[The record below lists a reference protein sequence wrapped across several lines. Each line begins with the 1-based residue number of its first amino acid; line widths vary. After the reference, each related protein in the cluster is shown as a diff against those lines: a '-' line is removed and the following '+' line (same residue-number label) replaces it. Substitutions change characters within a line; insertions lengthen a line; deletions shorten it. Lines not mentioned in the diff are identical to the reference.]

1 MIRDIKTQTLID
13 TFENKFSDENYKKF
27 VREFFE
33 LSSDDFVGQTV
44 SVRNNHHI
52 KSHTHIANY
61 NVDPKTRVAIFSVCL
76 NRGEHLE
83 RARTA
88 QRNYVANLLRS
99 STKFDTAI
107 VAFYAENEPKWRLS
121 FVKLD
126 YDFVAGKE
134 KEYLTPAKRYS
145 YLVGEKEPCH
155 TAQERLLPIFKAEG
169 FKPSIAKIEE
179 AFSVEQVTVDF
190 FNEYCKKYEELY
202 KYLDQNENFKIEAE
216 RCEFSTEQFTKK
228 LLGQLS
234 FLYFL
239 QKKGWLGVHAIPRI
253 MNEKQYKNA
262 FYRLR
267 DNEHKEI
274 VSTLFKKHAEDEYH
288 LNAGILVSDTFTDE
302 LADKLADCFEL
313 DHWGNGEKAFIRHL
327 FDKLPENKN
336 FFDDYLEP
344 LFYEAL
350 NKKRGKNSYYKR
362 FNCRIPF
369 LNGGLF
375 KPLKKYNWKGVDFDI
390 PNSFFSNAEG
400 TGALDVFDRYN
411 FTMCEDEPLERE
423 VAVDPEMLG
432 KIFENLLDAKDR
444 KSKGA
449 FYTPREIVHYMCNE
463 TLSNYLANKTGIPY
477 EEIKEFVIFGDNP
490 KVANVMDNENIIK
503 NADKLDEALKSIKVA
518 DPAVGSGAFPL
529 GMLSEIVKLRNTLS
543 KYIIENMYPIVK
555 EASESQK
562 KQIKRYRAM
571 EYEKR
576 NQYDLKLET
585 IQNSIFAVDIEA
597 SAVDIAKL
605 RLWLSL
611 VVDENLDPTQEQ
623 QQLGDHK
630 QADPR
635 PLPNL
640 DYNIMCGNS
649 LVDEFEGIKLFD
661 ERLLNKKDYN
671 TSSVDIERQMSLFGG
686 FQKIIDDLLEDLFRK
701 QEALFGEQD
710 NEKKEKLIANIESNI
725 DEIIRAKLNGENNT
739 DGLAKYEECLK
750 QKTKPFFLW
759 KLYFGKI
766 FKENGGFDVVIG
778 NPPYVGE
785 EGNKSLFR
793 DIAST
798 EFGKMYYTGKM
809 DLWYF
814 FTSRAIELIKDKG
827 IVSYIAPNNW
837 MTTTGGK
844 KMRKH
849 MLEQCKICKFVTFKN
864 YMVFET
870 ASQQTMIFVLTKK
883 KMNSRYN
890 FPYSE
895 FDELN
900 ISGISLG
907 AFLNSGIGGI
917 NYITEIDPLNC
928 MNGESIQFLN
938 NQASFTLDKI
948 KKAGI
953 FTFNSKEILNGI
965 HPHHACVTK
974 KMLPLLAESKVGD
987 GIFVLT
993 IEEYDSLEF
1002 SEQEKGLLKPCYT
1015 SNNIKKY
1022 YYIPE
1027 YRYKIIYT
1035 SSEFKNKT
1043 IMEQYPKI
1051 KKHLDKYVNV
1061 ITSDNK
1067 PYGLHRA
1074 RQQDFFE
1081 EPKIVSLRKCK
1092 EPTFTY
1098 IGEPAYVMAEYYV
1111 IKSQRIN
1118 LRYAVGILNSS
1129 VIKYWLKNMG
1139 KMQGDNFQ
1147 MDKEPLL
1154 NIPIVLAEK
1163 TIENNVISIVD
1174 QIIKIKQADS
1184 LADTVE
1190 LEEQIDKI
1198 VYELYG
1204 LTEEEIRIVEE
1215 SVK

>member
-33 LSSDDFVGQTV
+33 LSADDFVGQTV
-44 SVRNNHHI
+44 SPRNNHHI

-76 NRGEHLE
+76 NRGDHLE

-262 FYRLR
+262 FYRFR

-274 VSTLFKKHAEDEYH
+274 VSTILKKHAEDEYH

-477 EEIKEFVIFGDNP
+477 EEIKEFVLFGDNP

-543 KYIIENMYPIVK
+543 KYIIENTYPIVK
-555 EASESQK
+555 GASESQINQMLK
-562 KQIKRYRAM
+562 YRAM

-661 ERLLNKKDYN
+661 ERLLNKKDYKGSDAE
-671 TSSVDIERQMSLFGG
+671 TAIQMSLFGG

-778 NPPYVGE
+778 NPPYGAKFDSKEKLVLGE
-785 EGNKSLFR
+785 IYKHQDYQLDSYLIFIEQGIGLLRDKGNLGYIIPNTWISNITFRSIRKHILSNRVLEISHYHKKVFKAVVDTEVLLLKKEDSSNRNIVIKIYDDKMKLETSAANQDDWIACNGGAINIFVSSDELRVIKKIEQESKSIS
-793 DIAST
+793 DIAKVTVGMKPYQKGKGDPKQTKEDVEKRVFDKREQT
-798 EFGKMYYTGKM
+798 EDDDKKLLRGSDIEKYLNKWDGTRWIKYGKWLAEPRYSANFDADQKIILRQTGDSLIATIDKEQFVCMNNMHIIHSLSDDYVIEYLLAIINSALMNFYYQYLNPEKGEALAEVKKTHVEMLRIKTIKKEEQNIFKRIV
-809 DLWYF
+809 DDV
-814 FTSRAIELIKDKG
+814 IEIRKQ
-827 IVSYIAPNNW
+827 
-837 MTTTGGK
+837 GGQY
-844 KMRKH
+844 
-849 MLEQCKICKFVTFKN
+849 L
-864 YMVFET
+864 
-870 ASQQTMIFVLTKK
+870 
-883 KMNSRYN
+883 
-890 FPYSE
+890 
-895 FDELN
+895 DELKK
-900 ISGISLG
+900 
-907 AFLNSGIGGI
+907 
-917 NYITEIDPLNC
+917 IDR
-928 MNGESIQFLN
+928 M
-938 NQASFTLDKI
+938 
-948 KKAGI
+948 
-953 FTFNSKEILNGI
+953 
-965 HPHHACVTK
+965 V
-974 KMLPLLAESKVGD
+974 
-987 GIFVLT
+987 
-993 IEEYDSLEF
+993 YD
-1002 SEQEKGLLKPCYT
+1002 
-1015 SNNIKKY
+1015 
-1022 YYIPE
+1022 
-1027 YRYKIIYT
+1027 
-1035 SSEFKNKT
+1035 
-1043 IMEQYPKI
+1043 
-1051 KKHLDKYVNV
+1051 
-1061 ITSDNK
+1061 
-1067 PYGLHRA
+1067 
-1074 RQQDFFE
+1074 
-1081 EPKIVSLRKCK
+1081 
-1092 EPTFTY
+1092 
-1098 IGEPAYVMAEYYV
+1098 
-1111 IKSQRIN
+1111 
-1118 LRYAVGILNSS
+1118 
-1129 VIKYWLKNMG
+1129 
-1139 KMQGDNFQ
+1139 
-1147 MDKEPLL
+1147 
-1154 NIPIVLAEK
+1154 
-1163 TIENNVISIVD
+1163 
-1174 QIIKIKQADS
+1174 
-1184 LADTVE
+1184 
-1190 LEEQIDKI
+1190 
-1198 VYELYG
+1198 LYG

-1215 SVK
+1215 V